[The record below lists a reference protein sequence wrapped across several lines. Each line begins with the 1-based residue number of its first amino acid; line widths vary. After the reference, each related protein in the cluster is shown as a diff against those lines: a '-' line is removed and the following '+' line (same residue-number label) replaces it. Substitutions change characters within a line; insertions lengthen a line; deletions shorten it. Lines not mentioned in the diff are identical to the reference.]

1 AVYVYAS
8 PLLIRDD
15 GKPSGAVVV
24 FLDAS
29 YIESSEWERW
39 RYNALRF
46 LVLAVVL
53 SLIAWLL
60 VRFTIHRSMARM
72 TRWTRA
78 LRRGHFVTP
87 PELGDQDLSGRM
99 AREVSVLARSLQRAQ
114 AAAEEEATLRLVGET
129 RWTEERL
136 KQFVKLRLGDSPLFV
151 VSNREPIQH
160 VWR

>member
-1 AVYVYAS
+1 MLKGFSKIGGKPVYVYAS
-8 PLLIRDD
+8 PLLMRDD
-15 GKPSGAVVV
+15 GKPAGAVVV

-29 YIESSEWERW
+29 YIESSEWDRW

-78 LRRGHFVTP
+78 LRRGHCVNP
-87 PELGDQDLSGRM
+87 PELPDQDPCGPM
-99 AREVSVLARSLQRAQ
+99 APQVRLTRRSLPPPPARA
-114 AAAEEEATLRLVGET
+114 
-129 RWTEERL
+129 
-136 KQFVKLRLGDSPLFV
+136 
-151 VSNREPIQH
+151 
-160 VWR
+160 